1 MKTKLDLSVIIL
13 TYNEQLHIRRCLE
26 NVCPMAKCIYVI
38 DCHSS
43 DATRQICEEFN
54 NVKVIDHE
62 WPGNQAAQLNWALD
76 HLNMETSWVLRLDAD
91 EYLSD
96 ELKEEL
102 QAKLPS
108 MPDDVTGLI
117 FPLRRIFMGREM
129 KHGLPRILLMRAWRH
144 GKACCET
151 RAMDEYMA
159 LLEGRSVEMQHW
171 FADHSLLNLEQWTT
185 KHLGYAR
192 REAAMLIKQVES
204 QSESGHLSQHARRKR
219 HQKAYYARLPLF
231 WRAFA
236 YFIYRY
242 CFKLGFLDGKEGF
255 LWHFLQG
262 WWYRTIVDAKVY
274 EMKKNGNF

>member
-171 FADHSLLNLEQWTT
+171 FAVT
-185 KHLGYAR
+185 
-192 REAAMLIKQVES
+192 
-204 QSESGHLSQHARRKR
+204 
-219 HQKAYYARLPLF
+219 
-231 WRAFA
+231 
-236 YFIYRY
+236 
-242 CFKLGFLDGKEGF
+242 
-255 LWHFLQG
+255 
-262 WWYRTIVDAKVY
+262 VY
-274 EMKKNGNF
+274 